1 MVITPSIGTCFPSS
15 CDRNDIQQILVNGM
29 EWTYNVMRKEPSRID
44 IPNEQLPWLHTLACY
59 EEKKPDLDAADI
71 SVM

>member
-29 EWTYNVMRKEPSRID
+29 EWTYNKMGKLID
-44 IPNEQLPWLHTLACY
+44 RPNAELPWLHTLACY